1 VPLINAKPS
10 SEGSDNP
17 ASSGDEFRQ
26 RTRATWAAGDWDGFS
41 RLITPVGTLVLDR
54 IGVEPG
60 IRLLDVGTGTGGN
73 VAIPAAQRGA
83 DVVGV
88 DVTPEL
94 FEHARR
100 RAAQAGVE
108 VSWVEAD
115 AQELPF
121 ADASFDR
128 VTSTFGAMFAPDHKR
143 AAAELT
149 RVCRPGGRIAMTTW
163 VDDGF
168 VGEMFKLA
176 ASFMPPPPPG
186 VEPPP
191 LWGVEAHVLEVFSAA
206 GVSAA
211 ISRETVN
218 FDFPSVD
225 DAIRRYA
232 EDFGPFVMA
241 RRALEPQN
249 RWETFLEEFSELVRR
264 FNPVQGG
271 GARIESEY
279 FMITVDR

>member
-1 VPLINAKPS
+1 MPLINVKPI
-10 SEGSDNP
+10 SENSDNGVSL
-17 ASSGDEFRQ
+17 ADEFRQ

-41 RLITPVGTLVLDR
+41 RLIRPVGALVLDR

-73 VAIPAAQRGA
+73 VAIPAAQAGA

-100 RAAQAGVE
+100 RAALAGVE

-115 AQELPF
+115 AQDLPF
-121 ADASFDR
+121 AEASFDR
-128 VTSTFGAMFAPDHKR
+128 VTSTFGAMFAPDHGR

-163 VDDGF
+163 VNDGF
-168 VGEMFKLA
+168 VGEMFKLTG
-176 ASFMPPPPPG
+176 SFMPAPPPG
-186 VEPPP
+186 VQPPP
-191 LWGVEAHVLEVFSAA
+191 LWGVEAHVEEVFSAA

-211 ISRETVN
+211 IARETVI
-218 FDFPSVD
+218 FDFPSIE
-225 DAIRRYA
+225 DAVRQYA
-232 EDFGPFVMA
+232 EDFGPFVIA

-249 RWETFLEEFSELVRR
+249 RWEAFLEEFSDLVRR
-264 FNPVQGG
+264 FNPVQDGS
-271 GARIESEY
+271 ARIPSDY
-279 FMITVDR
+279 FIITVER